1 MTLPLLWFLFRLSW
15 APLSLVYP
23 ERSWSWRP
31 STHIYVNSTEG
42 RNSRFWG
49 LLSDH
54 HINQSGKKEKKLL
67 FSQRQCSSGAA
78 GLGKAS
84 STHTS
89 PPKSPPR
96 SSGSG
101 GRGGSLE
108 CRGFPSQ
115 KDLWGHLVLK
125 HKETSRN
132 ASVQVFSPEILVLL
146 LGGGA

>member
-42 RNSRFWG
+42 RNSLFWG
-49 LLSDH
+49 LLSNH
-54 HINQSGKKEKKLL
+54 HINQSGKKKSYCFHKDSARVEQQVLA
-67 FSQRQCSSGAA
+67 RHHPH
-78 GLGKAS
+78 
-84 STHTS
+84 TH
-89 PPKSPPR
+89 PLRNLPLVHQEVAVEMGVLNAEDFQVR
-96 SSGSG
+96 
-101 GRGGSLE
+101 R
-108 CRGFPSQ
+108 
-115 KDLWGHLVLK
+115 DLWGHLVLK

-132 ASVQVFSPEILVLL
+132 ASVQIFSPEILVLL